1 MPIKTIRQ
9 KVDTIY
15 QTRKDLL
22 SDLEAI
28 RETCEH
34 KETEVLAYG
43 DHRHS
48 NPANICKECDHKVS
62 WVEDQHKVSQKITFS
77 RVED

>member
-1 MPIKTIRQ
+1 MTTRQ
-9 KVDTIY
+9 KVDNIY

-28 RETCEH
+28 RESCEH
-34 KETEVLAYG
+34 KETEVLQYG

-48 NPANICKECDHKVS
+48 NPANICKECDHRVS
-62 WVEDQHKVSQKITFS
+62 WAEDYKEIPKPITFE
-77 RVED
+77 RVKN